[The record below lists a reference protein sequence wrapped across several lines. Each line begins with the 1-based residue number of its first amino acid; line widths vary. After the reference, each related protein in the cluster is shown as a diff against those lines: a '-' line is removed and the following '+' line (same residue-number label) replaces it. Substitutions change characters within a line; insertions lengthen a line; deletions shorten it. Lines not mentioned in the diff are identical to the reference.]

1 MLSRKKIAI
10 ITPFLAN
17 GGLEKVAIVGAE
29 ELSKYFDVTLIIMDS
44 FHIDYPYDGKTI
56 DLEVSLMDRGIFKR
70 LYNIA
75 SSTFKLRK
83 LKKEHDFDI
92 VISHGELANLPNVF
106 SGGKNNI
113 LAVHE
118 NRFAALKDMQG
129 KFVNKMIKYIYSAK
143 SVSKVV
149 TVSKGIR
156 ESFIENLGMDEESIM
171 TIYNPY
177 NIDEIKN
184 FSTEE
189 LGEFR
194 SVFEHPVL
202 SITGRLTMQ
211 KGQWYLLRI
220 FRELQKNN
228 SDLKLMILGDGEMKE
243 EIIKLSE
250 DLGLKTYTVWSGEA
264 FNDSF
269 DVYFMGFQKNP
280 FKFVKASKLFAMT
293 SLWEGFGNTI
303 VEAMAC
309 GTPVVSTNCQSGPGE
324 IIYPQLGE
332 NRVVNEPLYDGFGVL
347 MPVFKSE
354 FIGADEVLDVK
365 ELLWVETLETLL
377 KDDEKLSQY
386 AKMGLNRAEDFRLES
401 IMEEWKKLIDNSLN
415 FKNGESEC

>member
-1 MLSRKKIAI
+1 MSRKKIAI

-29 ELSKYFDVTLIIMDS
+29 ELSKHFDVTLIVMDS
-44 FHIDYPYDGKTI
+44 FQIDYPYNGKMI
-56 DLEVSLMDRGIFKR
+56 DLDVSLMDRGILKR
-70 LYNIA
+70 LYNMA
-75 SSTFKLRK
+75 SSTLKLRK
-83 LKKEHDFDI
+83 LKNEHVFDL

-106 SGGKNNI
+106 SGGKKNI
-113 LAVHE
+113 LTVHE

-156 ESFIENLGMDEESIM
+156 ESFIENLGMNEASID

-177 NIDEIKN
+177 NIDEIKR
-184 FSTEE
+184 FSKED
-189 LGEFR
+189 LGEF
-194 SVFEHPVL
+194 SSLFEHQVL

-220 FRELQKNN
+220 FRALKNTN
-228 SDLKLMILGDGEMKE
+228 PDLKLVILGDGEMKE
-243 EIIKLSE
+243 QIIELSK
-250 DLGLKTYTVWSGEA
+250 DLGLKTYSVWSEEG
-264 FNDSF
+264 FDNSF

-309 GTPVVSTNCQSGPGE
+309 GTPVISTNCKSGPGE
-324 IIYPQLGE
+324 IISLKCKIGK
-332 NRVVNEPLYDGFGVL
+332 VVNKPFYDGFGVL
-347 MPVFKSE
+347 MPVFKSK
-354 FIGADEVLDVK
+354 FVDYDEALDTK
-365 ELLWVETLETLL
+365 ELLWVETLEKLL
-377 KDDEKLSQY
+377 EDDTMLVKYS
-386 AKMGLNRAEDFRLES
+386 KVGLQRAEDFSLES
-401 IMEEWKKLIDNSLN
+401 IMVEWKYLI
-415 FKNGESEC
+415 ESCLMAEEGDKVC

>member
-1 MLSRKKIAI
+1 MRPKKIAI

-29 ELSKYFDVTLIIMDS
+29 ELSKYFDVTLIVMDS
-44 FHIDYPYDGKTI
+44 FHVDYPYDGKTI
-56 DLEVSLMDRGIFKR
+56 DMNVSLIDRGIFKR

-75 SSTFKLRK
+75 SSTLKIRK
-83 LKKEHDFDI
+83 LKKEHNFDI

-113 LAVHE
+113 LTVHE

-156 ESFIENLGMDEESIM
+156 ESFIENLGMNPDNIM

-177 NIDEIKN
+177 NIDEIKS
-184 FSTEE
+184 FSKEE
-189 LGEFR
+189 LGEF
-194 SVFEHPVL
+194 STLFDHQVL
-202 SITGRLTMQ
+202 SITGRLTMA
-211 KGQWYLLRI
+211 KGHWYLLRL
-220 FRELQKNN
+220 FRELKKTNPE
-228 SDLKLMILGDGEMKE
+228 LKLVILGDGEMKE

-250 DLGLKTYTVWSGEA
+250 DLGLKTYSIWSGEA
-264 FNDSF
+264 FDDSF

-280 FKFVKASKLFAMT
+280 FKFVKASKLFIMT
-293 SLWEGFGNTI
+293 SIWEGFGNTI

-309 GTPVVSTNCQSGPGE
+309 GTPVISTDCKSGPGE
-324 IIYPQLGE
+324 IIYPKLE
-332 NRVVNEPLYDGFGVL
+332 KIKEVSKPHYDGFGVL
-347 MPVFKSE
+347 MPIFKSE
-354 FIGADEVLDVK
+354 FVAADKVLDGK
-365 ELLWVETLETLL
+365 ELLWVKTLETFL
-377 KDDEKLSQY
+377 KDDERMSHY
-386 AKMGLNRAEDFRLES
+386 AKIGLQRAEDFRLET
-401 IMEEWKKLIDNSLN
+401 IMKEWKKLIDNSIDPEN
-415 FKNGESEC
+415 EECEC